1 MKYNKRRRQHVREMA
16 YRTVWQAEKAA
27 QHPQDYSRARR
38 ITIMEGLDAQEHE
51 KANCVSGAP

>member
-1 MKYNKRRRQHVREMA
+1 MKYNKRRRQHVREMS

-38 ITIMEGLDAQEHE
+38 IRLDAQEHE